1 MQGKLGPPKNV
12 LYIIHNENMHK
23 SKNASIYN
31 NNLKVSIFIYKTLI
45 VIVIATFVGVDTG
58 WTGVDK
64 NGHGRIGIGE
74 IVTD

>member
-1 MQGKLGPPKNV
+1 MHGKLETPKNV

-23 SKNASIYN
+23 GKNASIYN
-31 NNLKVSIFIYKTLI
+31 NNLKVSIFIYKTLT

-64 NGHGRIGIGE
+64 PKKSKIGIGRY
-74 IVTD
+74 